1 MVVYELVLLLV
12 VGKIELWSTCGFL
25 VIYAVFVI
33 IVITTN
39 KSEGGQN
46 EELQDVSRKAS
57 IFIEN
62 VKHLGSVA
70 GSAGVNNKWENTRGL
85 LRMNNRRKIDFDDV
99 DEVDSSSK
107 RVGRNKA
114 KHLGNDLNASE
125 DREISGSINEV
136 VNEKLEIEVMNEFP
150 HTIG

>member
-1 MVVYELVLLLV
+1 VTKKFFLRDYFFLILVVVYELVLLLV

-25 VIYAVFVI
+25 AIYAVFVI

-57 IFIEN
+57 VFIEN
-62 VKHLGSVA
+62 VKQLGSVA
-70 GSAGVNNKWENTRGL
+70 GNAGGNNKWENTRGL

-99 DEVDSSSK
+99 DEVDATSK
-107 RVGRNKA
+107 RVKRNKA
-114 KHLGNDLNASE
+114 NHLGDDSN
-125 DREISGSINEV
+125 
-136 VNEKLEIEVMNEFP
+136 
-150 HTIG
+150 T